1 MRSSTLKTVTDIVA
15 VGNLYTNI
23 MKRVNHLAGIKKRF
37 RTERFVFDIQVGGGG
52 KIFTIILNISKS
64 LFVARIRQMKM
75 RP

>member
-23 MKRVNHLAGIKKRF
+23 MKRVNHLAGIKKQF